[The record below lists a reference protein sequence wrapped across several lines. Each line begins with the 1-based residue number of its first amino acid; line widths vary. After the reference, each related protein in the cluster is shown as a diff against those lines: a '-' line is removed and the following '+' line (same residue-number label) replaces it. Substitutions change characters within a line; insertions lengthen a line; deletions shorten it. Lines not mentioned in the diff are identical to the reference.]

1 MTSPLAGLA
10 DALLTSASDAIIAT
24 DRSGMVTFWNPG
36 AVRIF
41 GYSSTEAIGQSLDFI
56 IPENLRGR
64 HWEGYRHTMLTGE
77 SRYGA
82 GDLLSVPALTKSGQR
97 ISVEFTIVMLRDG
110 QGLPDGT
117 VAVLRDVT
125 KSFAEKLALRREL
138 AELRRT
144 TPHV

>member
-41 GYSSTEAIGQSLDFI
+41 GYSSMEAIGQSLDFI

-64 HWEGYRHTMLTGE
+64 HWEGYRHTMLTGK

-125 KSFAEKLALRREL
+125 KNFAEKLAVRREL